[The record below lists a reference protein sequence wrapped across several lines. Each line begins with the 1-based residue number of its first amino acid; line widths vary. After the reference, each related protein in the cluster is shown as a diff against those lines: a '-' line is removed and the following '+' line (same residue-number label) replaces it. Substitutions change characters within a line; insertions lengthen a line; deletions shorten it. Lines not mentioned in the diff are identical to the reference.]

1 MSMCDWRYSGYTL
14 LEFLVTMLVVC
25 IMATI
30 GVPSF
35 LDLITRHRLKGA
47 TESIYGDLQLARME
61 AIKRNKNI
69 SISFHEGGYRHW
81 CYAMHDSSSCDCNV
95 LNNCR
100 LDNHFSRIVSGQDY
114 HNVNL
119 ETNFSSNSA
128 SFNPVRGTSNSG
140 SILLTTERKSSK
152 VIVSSRGRIRVCSDD
167 LTGYPPC

>member
-1 MSMCDWRYSGYTL
+1 MCAWRYSGYTL

-35 LDLITRHRLKGA
+35 LDLINKHRLKGA

-69 SISFHEGGYRHW
+69 TISFHEGGYQDW
-81 CYAMHDSSSCDCNV
+81 CYAMHDGSGCDCNV

-100 LDNHFSRIVSGQDY
+100 LDNHYSRIISGLEF
-114 HNVNL
+114 HNVGL
-119 ETNFSSNSA
+119 ETNFSSDST

-140 SILLTTERKSSK
+140 SILLTMKQKASK
-152 VIVSSRGRIRVCSDD
+152 VIVSSRGRIRICSDD
-167 LTGYPPC
+167 LTSYPAC